1 MRASSGC
8 NSGLKYQQM
17 PNTGMTEFSPFP
29 DLYHVGHLAFLQLL
43 LLIKPNMSHRTIL
56 IIDDHNEIRENTAE
70 LLSFGGYKT
79 LTAEN
84 GKKGVEI
91 ALAEKPDLIVCDIMM
106 PELDG
111 YGVLH
116 LLRKNPETED
126 IPLIF
131 LTAKAERSDLR
142 KGMEM
147 GADDYVTKPFEE
159 IELMNAIESRLR
171 KYDVLH
177 KRYAPSGKGLSDLA
191 NDLRAN
197 GMMDLNIENYDA
209 ETYGK
214 KQLIYAE
221 GKRPRYLYYIIKG
234 KVKGIKIH
242 EDGKEYITDLYS
254 DGDFMGYPSLIG
266 ETNYDDS
273 TVALEETEIIQ
284 IPREDFQEMIHGDIA
299 VATKF
304 IRIITQNVKE
314 KEERLLKLA
323 YSSLRKRV
331 ASALVDI
338 HAKFNTG
345 NQNKPIE
352 ISRDDIAHYV
362 GTATESLIR
371 TLSDFKAEKLVVI
384 SDGKISITDIGKLKN
399 LLY

>member
-1 MRASSGC
+1 
-8 NSGLKYQQM
+8 M
-17 PNTGMTEFSPFP
+17 P
-29 DLYHVGHLAFLQLL
+29 Q
-43 LLIKPNMSHRTIL
+43 RTIL
-56 IIDDHNEIRENTAE
+56 IIDDHDEIRDNTSE
-70 LLSFGGYKT
+70 ILSLGGYRT
-79 LTAEN
+79 VTAEN
-84 GKKGVEI
+84 GKKGVEM
-91 ALAEKPDLIVCDIMM
+91 ALSEKPDLIVCDIMM

-116 LLRKNPETED
+116 LLRKNPLTED

-159 IELMNAIESRLR
+159 IELMNAIESRLK

-177 KRYAPSGKGLSDLA
+177 KKYAASGKGLSDLA

-197 GMMDLNIENYDA
+197 GMLQINLGNYNS
-209 ETYGK
+209 ELYSK
-214 KQLIYAE
+214 KQVIYAE
-221 GKRPRYLYYIIKG
+221 GKRPRFLYHIVKG
-234 KVKGIKIH
+234 KVKAFKTH

-254 DGDFMGYPSLIG
+254 DGEFLGYPPLI
-266 ETNYDDS
+266 EEKNYDDS
-273 TVALEETEIIQ
+273 AVALEETEIIQ
-284 IPREDFQEMIHGDIA
+284 IPRDEFLDMIYGDITI
-299 VATKF
+299 ATKF

-314 KEERLLKLA
+314 KEERLLSLA

-331 ASALVDI
+331 AKALVDI
-338 HAKFNTG
+338 HSKFNTAG
-345 NQNKPIE
+345 ENRPIE
-352 ISRDDIAHYV
+352 ISREDIAHYV

-371 TLSDFKAEKLVVI
+371 TLSDFKSEKLI
-384 SDGKISITDIGKLKN
+384 EIKEGKISISNLEKLKN